1 MKINHNPDH
10 TTYSIVFFTPP
21 SKQKQKTRQSILF
34 CKLFGGFFSKSF
46 SLISIYAV
54 TCTLSYL
61 QKIIYYALF
70 HADASLQRGSLVRR
84 RQSTSGSVAIPC
96 PGGQWRTRKYTIVHD
111 VLFVVSYIKLIFFT
125 CV

>member
-34 CKLFGGFFSKSF
+34 CKLFGGFLSKSF
-46 SLISIYAV
+46 LLVSIYRV

-61 QKIIYYALF
+61 QKTFTMPYFMQMHLYNGDLWFAEGRALVDLWPF
-70 HADASLQRGSLVRR
+70 LTLEVDRGLVSIQLCMMYSLLLV
-84 RQSTSGSVAIPC
+84 TSN
-96 PGGQWRTRKYTIVHD
+96 
-111 VLFVVSYIKLIFFT
+111 
-125 CV
+125 